1 MKQYWKKLS
10 ARIDAR
16 TLRERAI
23 LFAGMAGVIIFLVF
37 SLFLNPS
44 YAEQRALLNNM
55 ARQQDTIAGVEA
67 EIAQTIVAHS
77 VDPDA
82 SERARLAKIRSDAA
96 ALSASLMATQQGMVP
111 AERMSTLLEQ
121 ILRAHRGLRLKSM
134 RTLTEPEPLPTAP
147 AANPA
152 TEQLLKKHGVELV
165 VQGSYPDMVAYMTA
179 LESMQGQLFW
189 GSATLQVDSYP
200 TATLTLV
207 AYTINLDKKWLK
219 L

>member
-1 MKQYWKKLS
+1 MKKYWKKIS

-23 LFAGMAGVIIFLVF
+23 LFGAAAAAIIFLVF

-44 YAEQRALLNNM
+44 YAQQRLMLDEMAL
-55 ARQQDTIAGVEA
+55 QQDRIAGVEA
-67 EIAQTIVAHS
+67 EIAQTIVAHT

-82 SERARLAKIRSDAA
+82 AERARLAKIRADVEVLA
-96 ALSASLMATQQGMVP
+96 ASLTAMQQGMVP
-111 AERMSTLLEQ
+111 PERMTVLLEQ
-121 ILRAHRGLRLKSM
+121 ILRAHRGLRLKSV
-134 RTLTEPEPLPTAP
+134 RTLSKQAPVP
-147 AANPA
+147 AAAGAAPA

-165 VQGSYPDMVAYMTA
+165 VQGSYHDMVAYMSA

-189 GSATLQVDSYP
+189 GSATMKVDTYP
-200 TATLTLV
+200 SATLTLV
-207 AYTINLDKKWLK
+207 AYTINLDKKWMK